1 MVTKHVRLTSVGEE
15 SALVLDQETLDA
27 LGWTAETEVDLRVD
41 NGALDRSTLGSDLR
55 VSRLL
60 SLRQGRRF

>member
-41 NGALDRSTLGSDLR
+41 NGALIFERLPPDVVPLGALPVGRSSP
-55 VSRLL
+55 
-60 SLRQGRRF
+60 